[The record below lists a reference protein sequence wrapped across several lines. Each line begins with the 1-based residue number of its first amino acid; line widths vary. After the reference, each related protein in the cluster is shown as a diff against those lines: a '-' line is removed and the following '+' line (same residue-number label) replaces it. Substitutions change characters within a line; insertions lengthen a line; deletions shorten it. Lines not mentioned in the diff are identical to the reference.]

1 MLVGNECD
9 SVRKELIAELR
20 NRASDSLLLDFTVS
34 IDRAGRSAHIME
46 IKPDEIGHIIQLAI
60 APVFLLT
67 GVGTN
72 MLVLTNRLAR
82 IIDRTRSLEER
93 LDEPAESSAIQ
104 AQMRMAELK
113 VLFRRAKKIN
123 RAIFL
128 STSCALLICMVV
140 ASLFI
145 ADALNLRLASVIAG
159 FFVLAMVSLTGSFIY
174 LLREVLLAT
183 EFMNQQQRDRWQRSQ
198 PR

>member
-1 MLVGNECD
+1 
-9 SVRKELIAELR
+9 
-20 NRASDSLLLDFTVS
+20 
-34 IDRAGRSAHIME
+34 ME

-82 IIDRTRSLEER
+82 IIDRSRIIEER
-93 LDEPAESSAIQ
+93 LDEASGAVPVSEASA
-104 AQMRMAELK
+104 RAELGM
-113 VLFRRAKKIN
+113 LFRRAKKIH

-140 ASLFI
+140 AALFI
-145 ADALNLRLASVIAG
+145 ADAFNLRLGSMIAAM
-159 FFVLAMVSLTGSFIY
+159 FVLAMVSLTGSFVY
-174 LLREVLLAT
+174 LLREIWLAT
-183 EFMNQQQRDRWQRSQ
+183 EFMNRQQAHRRERSSL
-198 PR
+198 

>member
-1 MLVGNECD
+1 
-9 SVRKELIAELR
+9 
-20 NRASDSLLLDFTVS
+20 
-34 IDRAGRSAHIME
+34 ME
-46 IKPDEIGHIIQLAI
+46 IRPDEIGHIIQLAI

-82 IIDRTRSLEER
+82 IIDRTRQLEER
-93 LDEPAESSAIQ
+93 LDSPDQTFAGQDEFIL
-104 AQMRMAELK
+104 AELD

-140 ASLFI
+140 AGLFI
-145 ADALNLRLASVIAG
+145 TDTLDLRLASLIAG
-159 FFVLAMVSLTGSFIY
+159 FFVLAMVTLTGSFVY
-174 LLREVLLAT
+174 LLTEILLAT
-183 EFMNQQQRDRWQRSQ
+183 EFMNRQRQQHERRER
-198 PR
+198 PPLR

>member
-1 MLVGNECD
+1 
-9 SVRKELIAELR
+9 
-20 NRASDSLLLDFTVS
+20 
-34 IDRAGRSAHIME
+34 ME

-82 IIDRTRSLEER
+82 IIDRTRILEAG
-93 LDEPAESSAIQ
+93 LDGPQSAGEEG
-104 AQMRMAELK
+104 RCSAELG

-140 ASLFI
+140 AALFV
-145 ADALNLRLASVIAG
+145 ADALNLRMGSLIAAL
-159 FFVLAMVSLTGSFIY
+159 FVAAMISLTGSFVY

-183 EFMNQQQRDRWQRSQ
+183 EFMNRQQAYHRRRSSQ
-198 PR
+198 S

>member
-1 MLVGNECD
+1 
-9 SVRKELIAELR
+9 
-20 NRASDSLLLDFTVS
+20 
-34 IDRAGRSAHIME
+34 ME

-82 IIDRTRSLEER
+82 IIDRTRQLEEK
-93 LDEPAESSAIQ
+93 LDHHEQPARDEFIV
-104 AQMRMAELK
+104 AELE

-140 ASLFI
+140 AGLFI
-145 ADALNLRLASVIAG
+145 TDALNLRMASLIAG
-159 FFVLAMVSLTGSFIY
+159 CFVLAMVALTGSFVY
-174 LLREVLLAT
+174 LLREILLAT
-183 EFMNQQQRDRWQRSQ
+183 EFMNQQQNERRQRSSL
-198 PR
+198 R